1 MRTIEII
8 EDTSLDNSTATLAE
22 ATWNY
27 IKQSDVESAFFP
39 VGREIVVG
47 NIFEGPRYLIRIVA
61 EGHPEDELRVSAWVK
76 QTFYPGKTNI
86 TLA

>member
-8 EDTSLDNSTATLAE
+8 EDTSLDNSAASLAE

-39 VGREIVVG
+39 LGREIAIG
-47 NIFEGPRYLIRIVA
+47 NFEGPRYLLRIVA

-86 TLA
+86 KLA